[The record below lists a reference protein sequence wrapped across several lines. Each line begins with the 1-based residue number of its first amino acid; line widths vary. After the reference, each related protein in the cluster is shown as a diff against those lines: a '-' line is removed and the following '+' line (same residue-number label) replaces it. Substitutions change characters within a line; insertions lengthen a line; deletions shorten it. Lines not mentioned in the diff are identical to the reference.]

1 MEAPSPLRPASP
13 SPPVPSSHRA
23 AGTTGTRAPR
33 PPPPPRPGSRSRTA
47 AAGGGRRGREPGGRG
62 EGRGPAGG
70 LRPRLARRPPARRP
84 PRPPALPRRPRR
96 PRRSSPPLP
105 PAPPPLRA
113 SAAAAA
119 AAAGGSRL
127 RVATAAGRPLP
138 RAGARRRD
146 VGLCGR
152 KAFRHLLGPGAGG
165 GGVLRPE
172 VGSRRVEG
180 GGPGSGQG
188 ARVCAPDARGCAA
201 A

>member
-1 MEAPSPLRPASP
+1 MGADGGSFASAARIA
-13 SPPVPSSHRA
+13 VA
-23 AGTTGTRAPR
+23 AGPLLSPGRRNNGDAGSAA
-33 PPPPPRPGSRSRTA
+33 PPPPGRVPGPARQPP
-47 AAGGGRRGREPGGRG
+47 AGDG
-62 EGRGPAGG
+62 EGGSPAGG